1 MTIIRCITSQPSAL
15 RLFIAMLSMSAGVM
29 ITPAAAQSLTE
40 EKPPRERARQ
50 DSGGEDATRAELRKR
65 FEARFAQIADMK
77 DKAVIG
83 ETFDGYLAAID
94 DRLLSRDQK
103 RLVDDENADRRTL
116 YGLIA
121 TRVDEGDRTI
131 PPRVVAERNARRNF
145 SNADARHYL
154 RISEHR
160 WILKGDEARA
170 ERIAR
175 LKRDGV
181 VGETF
186 DGLIEVIRGSVDD
199 QVRAVIEQENRSRRA
214 MYEIIAGR
222 IDKATPEQI
231 GQQLAKEAYEH
242 LPPGHS
248 FKTRQGAWERR
259 PDRQR

>member
-1 MTIIRCITSQPSAL
+1 MTANAFTSNHPS
-15 RLFIAMLSMSAGVM
+15 RLCVFIAALLASAGLVVL
-29 ITPAAAQSLTE
+29 PAAAQSLTE

-50 DSGGEDATRAELRKR
+50 DAGTEDPTRAELRKR
-65 FEARFAQIADMK
+65 FEARFAQINDLK
-77 DKAVIG
+77 DKAMIG
-83 ETFDGYLAAID
+83 ETFDGYVAALD
-94 DRLLSRDQK
+94 GRLLSRDLK
-103 RLVDDENADRRTL
+103 RLMDEENADRKTL

-121 TRVDEGDRTI
+121 TRVDEGERTI

-145 SNADARHYL
+145 SNADPKHYL

-181 VGETF
+181 VGETA
-186 DGLIEVIRGSVDD
+186 DGLIEVVRGSVDE
-199 QVRAVIEQENRSRRA
+199 QVRTVIEQENRSRRA
-214 MYEIIAGR
+214 MYEIIARR

-231 GQQLAKEAYEH
+231 GQQLAREAYEH
-242 LPPGHS
+242 LLPGHS
-248 FKTRQGAWERR
+248 FKTRQGAWERK